1 MKIYST
7 NPPTLLTNQFDFTQ
21 NHLEPNIDLALE
33 YENGFHKDVTIHLN
47 VLSISII
54 GGLRLDKLHQS
65 LILDQFGIRTPKT
78 YFNRK
83 TFNPFHSIEEFDSFC
98 ELKEFVVKPIN
109 GARGIGVK
117 TINRK
122 NFKELIENP
131 KSVEKTF
138 SKELEKQRA
147 YADDISPSYV
157 EDQFYNRSMLVQE
170 LVKVDREFRLLC
182 FPTEVLVYERKKGDE
197 QFLGNLS
204 HGSTPIPM
212 AEKDIN
218 QIDSAI
224 IYKIRLIMERFKYP
238 WLSVDLYTDTDNN
251 MGVFEFQME
260 FAYEGF
266 NPTDVRNAME
276 KSLKSFINKK
286 YYGRKY

>member
-21 NHLEPNIDLALE
+21 NHLEPNIDLAFE
-33 YENGFHKDVTIHLN
+33 FEHNFYANVTNHLN
-47 VLSISII
+47 VLNIPII
-54 GGLRLDKLHQS
+54 GGNRLDKIYQS
-65 LILDQFGIRTPKT
+65 LVLEQFDIRTPKT
-78 YFNRK
+78 YFNTK
-83 TFNPFHSIEEFDSFC
+83 TFGTFKSIEEFDSFC
-98 ELKEFVVKPIN
+98 DLKEFVVKPIN
-109 GARGIGVK
+109 GARGVGIK

-138 SKELEKQRA
+138 SKELEQQRA

-157 EDQFYNRSMLVQE
+157 EEQFYSRSMLVQE

-182 FPTEVLVYERKKGDE
+182 FPTEVLVYQRKKGDD

-212 AEKDIN
+212 RVEDIK
-218 QIDSAI
+218 QIDSSI
-224 IYKIRLIMERFKYP
+224 IDKIRSIMKKFKYP
-238 WLSVDLYTDTDNN
+238 WLSVDLYTDTDYN

-276 KSLKSFINKK
+276 KSLKSFIIKK
-286 YYGRKY
+286 

>member
-21 NHLEPNIDLALE
+21 NHLEPDIDLAFE
-33 YENGFHKDVTIHLN
+33 YENGFYKDVTTHLN
-47 VLSISII
+47 VLNIPII
-54 GGLRLDKLHQS
+54 GGNRLDKIYQS
-65 LILDQFGIRTPKT
+65 LVLEQFSVKTPKT

-83 TFNPFHSIEEFDSFC
+83 AFKPFNSIQEFDSFC
-98 ELKEFVVKPIN
+98 DLKEFVVKPIN
-109 GARGIGVK
+109 GARGIGIK

-131 KSVEKTF
+131 KSVGKTF
-138 SKELEKQRA
+138 SKELEQQRA

-157 EDQFYNRSMLVQE
+157 EDQFYSRSMLVQE

-182 FPTEVLVYERKKGDE
+182 FPTEVLVYERKKGSE

-212 AEKDIN
+212 TEKDIN
-218 QIDSAI
+218 DINSTI
-224 IYKIRLIMERFKYP
+224 INKIRSIMTKFKYP
-238 WLSVDLYTDTDNN
+238 WLSVDLYTDTDGS

-266 NPTDVRNAME
+266 NPADVRSAME
-276 KSLKSFINKK
+276 KSLKSFITKK
-286 YYGRKY
+286 